1 LKKQERNMADGE
13 FLDEDDE
20 EIEDGPNRFHIAEWY
35 GRPFLELS
43 DGERLELAN
52 FKAKGSMPKANMKR
66 LLDLRAKNPRTAKEE
81 ARLAKLEQDYLDLTQ
96 TRKVCPFRTDSP
108 FPLCTKAG
116 GVCSIRLVE
125 EVGGRVQPVVGERA
139 PIRATCP
146 YRFQEGNRVFQAI
159 GNELLGDPEP
169 YQVGE
174 VGFLESTGNLDSA
187 PGQDVGRIDMVL
199 VKTNAPEGHPL
210 DWVAAEIQAVYFSG
224 DEMPM
229 EFKQLREN
237 GGKLTMPAGK
247 RRPDYRSSGP
257 KRLMPQ
263 LQIKVP
269 TLRRWGRK
277 MVCIVDTPFYD
288 SMGEMEEVEDI
299 SNGDIVWYLVDFVAG
314 DTGDPYQLTVGR
326 KATVTLERAIE
337 GLTGGNPVA
346 KSVFERRI
354 KKKMDG
360 A

>member
-1 LKKQERNMADGE
+1 MADGE

-116 GVCSIRLVE
+116 GVCSIRLGE

>member
-1 LKKQERNMADGE
+1 VADGDLFE
-13 FLDEDDE
+13 EEQEELDEID
-20 EIEDGPNRFHIAEWY
+20 DGPCRFHIAEWY

-43 DGERLELAN
+43 DEERLELAN
-52 FKAKGSMPKANMKR
+52 FKARGSMSKTDQNR
-66 LLDLRAKNPRTAKEE
+66 LLELREKNPRSAREE
-81 ARLAKLEQDYLDLTQ
+81 VRLTKLEQDYLGLTN

-108 FPLCTKAG
+108 FPLCSKAG

-125 EVGGRVQPVVGERA
+125 EINGAVQPVTGVRS

-146 YRFQEGNRVFQAI
+146 YRFQEGNRIFRAI
-159 GNELLGDPEP
+159 GKDLLGDSDPFKA
-169 YQVGE
+169 GE

-199 VKTNAPEGHPL
+199 VKTNAPEGFPIE
-210 DWVAAEIQAVYFSG
+210 WVAAEIQAVYFSG

-229 EFKQLREN
+229 EFKQLRDN
-237 GGKLTMPAGK
+237 DGRLTMPAGK

-277 MVCIVDTPFYD
+277 MVCIVDTAFYD
-288 SMGEMEEVEDI
+288 SMGEMEEVDDV
-299 SNGDIVWYLVDFVAG
+299 SNGDIVWYLVDFVS
-314 DTGDPYQLTVGR
+314 GDPGEPYRLTVGR

-346 KSVFERRI
+346 RTVFENRI
-354 KKKMDG
+354 KRKMDG
-360 A
+360 P